1 MSSSRKN
8 RLKYITSL
16 NSDDDFGGIPEVLYG
31 SSSNRR
37 KKKKKKQSRALKPLE
52 RAIYSMAKSYDK
64 ATKEYLDRHENSN
77 KKKKNGWIRDFSKN
91 YGKAMRKVGG
101 GGIGLSGVPGLR
113 LFD

>member
-1 MSSSRKN
+1 MSSKDKVKS
-8 RLKYITSL
+8 ITVLQSE
-16 NSDDDFGGIPEVLYG
+16 DDFGGAPEVLYG
-31 SSSNRR
+31 SSPGKR